1 MMRKRDRKMGE
12 VDVVWHDGKCE
23 YRRLRSVHNA
33 RTISVL
39 ACLVVCAVTPTAH
52 TARVERCIW
61 LQSLAR
67 AHEVICFHDGLC
79 VVVCVCVCMG

>member
-1 MMRKRDRKMGE
+1 
-12 VDVVWHDGKCE
+12 
-23 YRRLRSVHNA
+23 
-33 RTISVL
+33 VL